1 MWNPES
7 IVWNPESTDFD
18 GSQVSFLVGRVSFA
32 SRIHASASDIRDP
45 LFQPRSQGLSSLPP
59 LLLQRRET
67 LGTRLPLFGIRNL
80 MGWDLES
87 EGHLDSF
94 TKGER
99 RANARNVS
107 SQMVVM
113 ALNQES
119 TDPEPTTL
127 LCSCKC
133 VFTNRFIFRLNFPRM
148 KLPQEPDDQLQEIK
162 LTS

>member
-1 MWNPES
+1 MEPES

-107 SQMVVM
+107 SQIVVM
-113 ALNQES
+113 AGLIRNPLTRSPQLYCVRVTAFS
-119 TDPEPTTL
+119 QTDL
-127 LCSCKC
+127 FL
-133 VFTNRFIFRLNFPRM
+133 
-148 KLPQEPDDQLQEIK
+148 D
-162 LTS
+162 